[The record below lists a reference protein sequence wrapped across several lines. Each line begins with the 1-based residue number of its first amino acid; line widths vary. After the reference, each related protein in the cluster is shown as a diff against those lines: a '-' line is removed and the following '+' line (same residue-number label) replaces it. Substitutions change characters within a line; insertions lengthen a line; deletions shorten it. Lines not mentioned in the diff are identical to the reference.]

1 MDETTVSL
9 HPPLRRCWKK
19 RGQRKSIPAPG
30 TPEYVHIFGA
40 YNWRNS
46 EVAWRI
52 DRKKNSEAFVAF
64 LEQLTLTD
72 YPRQR
77 LILVLDNASYHKS
90 KTVRAALSALEDRV
104 LVFWLPK
111 YSPFLNPIERFWLHL
126 KNLVVANRLH
136 HSLAD
141 LLTALEQTLA
151 NQNLPHHP
159 NRLVFAD
166 EFRLLA

>member
-19 RGQRKSIPAPG
+19 RGQRKFIPAPG
-30 TPEYVHIFGA
+30 TPEYVRVFGA
-40 YNWRNS
+40 YNWRNG

-52 DRKKNSEAFVAF
+52 DRKKNSEAFIAF

-72 YPRQR
+72 SPHQR

-90 KTVRAALSALEDRV
+90 KAVRAALAALEDR
-104 LVFWLPK
+104 LFVFWLPK

-126 KNLVVANRLH
+126 KNLAVANCLH
-136 HSLAD
+136 RSLAD
-141 LLTALEQTLA
+141 LLTVLQQTLV
-151 NQNLPHHP
+151 NQNLPHHSD
-159 NRLVFAD
+159 RLVFAD

>member
-1 MDETTVSL
+1 MDETTVSV

-19 RGQRKSIPAPG
+19 CGQRKLIPAPG

-40 YNWRNS
+40 YNWRNG

-52 DRKKNSEAFVAF
+52 DHKKNSEAFIAF
-64 LEQLTLTD
+64 LEQLTLRD

-77 LILVLDNASYHKS
+77 LILVLDNASYHTS
-90 KTVRAALSALEDRV
+90 KAVRSALAALEDRV
-104 LVFWLPK
+104 FVFWLPK

-126 KNLVVANRLH
+126 KNLAVANRLH
-136 HSLAD
+136 HSLND
-141 LLTALEQTLA
+141 LITALEQTLTE
-151 NQNLPHHP
+151 QNARSHP
-159 NRLVFAD
+159 NRLIFAH